1 MRTYLRVL
9 LSPVERKNGWQVAE
23 EAGEATPYA
32 MQHLLDRA
40 KWDPDGVRDELRSYV
55 SETLGVWITLIMT
68 SLSTPHRTPSKQAI

>member
-1 MRTYLRVL
+1 MVRQEARERIGVYLRVL

-40 KWDPDGVRDELRSYV
+40 RWDPDGVRDELRSYV
-55 SETLGVWITLIMT
+55 IETLGVWITLLMT
-68 SLSTPHRTPSKQAI
+68 G